1 MPYTEA
7 VLGVTVVTKL
17 LKDGSTAKAGLIATS
32 LSVKII
38 HYCASGG
45 KIGLWMVN
53 LGLDGVRTSPLA
65 RSFLP
70 RGLGVTDWARNTA
83 DSLNYPDM
91 SSHVGATMQFIS
103 TEVPAAAA
111 SFYAATHD
119 GAAHTKA
126 LWSMLSANATDGGSG
141 GGSTNTL
148 SLGFTVTPEGA
159 ADAALLAN
167 NRTYVRQSRRLILF
181 VVC

>member
-17 LKDGSTAKAGLIATS
+17 LKDGSTANAGLIATS
-32 LSVKII
+32 LSVKILQ
-38 HYCASGG
+38 HCASGG